1 MLRKIY
7 GFAVGAGTLALLSRS
22 ADAQQ
27 ATKRDAQV
35 ARDKKEAAKA
45 TADAAK
51 AQADAAR
58 ATAEADKIRAETDLA
73 KQRAEAEAAAK
84 KRLDDAAEADR
95 TRQAEQ
101 KKRADDAAEA
111 ARVRDADAKAR
122 AEKQAADDKKFWLSL
137 GTTAAGLVA
146 GVIVGKFMGKAGAQA
161 IVRRGNEVNAGLN
174 ELGQQAAKIMATAG
188 KKAAP
193 IAGSVSGDAAKGIVS
208 TAKTLGQ
215 SKALA
220 GKPTG
225 LDLALPGLT
234 LASGVG
240 EIAYSF
246 AAPNEAV
253 AMGSRAVGTASV
265 VASLAATKSL
275 LTANRQIVRPG
286 AGNLAALAGLA
297 ARLSREGGKVSRG
310 PAAKAPAVTG
320 AFLNDAAKAKAM
332 KPTAPV
338 KLSMVRAPAQ
348 QIGPTLRTS
357 YVTVE
362 GKTVEGTAGQIK
374 TWQARRSK

>member
-1 MLRKIY
+1 MLRQVY
-7 GFAVGAGTLALLSRS
+7 GFAVGAGTIALLSR
-22 ADAQQ
+22 AAGAQQ

-35 ARDKKEAAKA
+35 AKDKKETAKA

-58 ATAEADKIRAETDLA
+58 ATAEADKIKAETELA
-73 KQRAEAEAAAK
+73 KQRAEAEAASR
-84 KRLDDAAEADR
+84 KRADDAAEADR
-95 TRQAEQ
+95 NRQAAE

-137 GTTAAGLVA
+137 GTTAVGLAAGLLA
-146 GVIVGKFMGKAGAQA
+146 GKFMGKAGAQA

-174 ELGQQAAKIMATAG
+174 ELGAQAAKIMATTG
-188 KKAAP
+188 KKATP
-193 IAGSVSGDAAKGIVS
+193 IAGSVAGDAAKGIVA
-208 TAKTLGQ
+208 TAKDLSK
-215 SKALA
+215 SKAIT
-220 GKPTG
+220 GKPTP

-234 LASGVG
+234 LASGVAEVG
-240 EIAYSF
+240 YSF
-246 AAPNEAV
+246 VAPNEAV
-253 AMGSRAVGTASV
+253 AMGSRAVGTASI

-275 LTANRQIVRPG
+275 LTANRSIVRPG

-297 ARLSREGGKVSRG
+297 ARLSREGGKVTRG
-310 PAAKAPAVTG
+310 AKAPAAPG
-320 AFLNDAAKAKAM
+320 AFLNDAAKGRAM

-338 KLSMVRAPAQ
+338 KVTMGGAPAQ
-348 QIGPTLRTS
+348 QVGPTLRTS
-357 YVTVE
+357 YVTVD